1 MLPRSFLYVPGNRPD
16 LFPKAAAGPAD
27 AVVLDLEDAVPL
39 PEKAAARE
47 AVRDRLGSGA
57 SAPGSG
63 ETWVRVSPT
72 ALEDDL
78 DAAVRQGLDGLL
90 LATVTPAAVRTVAAL
105 LARLE
110 AERGLVPGSVR
121 VVGLVESAEGL
132 LSLAE
137 SAAEERLTA
146 FGIGEV
152 DLLGDLRMSRGPATD
167 AAVTHLRTQVV
178 VHSAAAGLEA
188 PVAPTSTDFRDLD
201 AFAEST
207 RALLDLGFRSRTA
220 VHPAQVP
227 VVHDVLTPTAEQV
240 ADARDLVA
248 RFDAAE
254 GGVTTDARG
263 RLIDAAVVR
272 EAREVLARAE
282 RAG

>member
-39 PEKAAARE
+39 SEKAAARG
-47 AVRDRLGSGA
+47 AVRDWLGA
-57 SAPGSG
+57 SAAGSG

-110 AERGLVPGSVR
+110 PERGLVPGSVR

-207 RALLDLGFRSRTA
+207 RALVDLGFRSRTA

-227 VVHDVLTPTAEQV
+227 VVHDVLTPTPEKV